1 MSWQSILKKPYE
13 IEQRF
18 KMPDKTM
25 QGGYSNQKFVAP
37 YTELFQG
44 VQGNETTK
52 YWTYSFDEAVD
63 YSFFG
68 SEIGQMPRF
77 ADTEYG
83 FKDKGQPKV
92 FTAKPT
98 KKTYTLTQDEEYGS
112 TSGRGIEGVP
122 HEEDYDDI
130 NRNIDDKDKKQV
142 DDDKIIESAL
152 KLIDGERDT
161 AMSLYDREIKKAK
174 EHMYFMLNKY
184 FGINIQKMKE
194 RLQ

>member
-1 MSWQSILKKPYE
+1 MSWKSILKKPYE

-18 KMPDKTM
+18 KMPDETM
-25 QGGYSNQKFVAP
+25 EAGYSNQRFVAP
-37 YTELFQG
+37 YNELFQG
-44 VQGNETTK
+44 FQGNETTK

-68 SEIGQMPRF
+68 SKIGQMPRF

-83 FKDKGQPKV
+83 FKDKDQPKV
-92 FTAKPT
+92 FSAKPT
-98 KKTYTLTQDEEYGS
+98 KKTYTLTHDVEYGD
-112 TSGRGIEGVP
+112 SGRGIEGGVP
-122 HEEDYDDI
+122 HEEDDDDI

-152 KLIDGERDT
+152 KFINGERDT
-161 AMSLYDREIKKAK
+161 AMSLDDREIKEAK
-174 EHMYFMLNKY
+174 KHMYFMLNKY
-184 FGINIQKMKE
+184 FGINKQWLQE